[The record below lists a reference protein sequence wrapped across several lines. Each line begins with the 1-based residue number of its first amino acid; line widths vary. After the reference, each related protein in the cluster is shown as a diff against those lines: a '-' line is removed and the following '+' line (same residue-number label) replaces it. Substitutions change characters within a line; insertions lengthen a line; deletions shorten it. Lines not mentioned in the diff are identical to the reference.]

1 MLEGLNYSWN
11 PPFNVS
17 SIDTEAVFQAQTPRY
32 VFFKNYLTLSCIML
46 LNGQT
51 YFRNHTFF
59 KSVFGHFT
67 TCIKA
72 LKQ

>member
-11 PPFNVS
+11 PPFNIS
-17 SIDTEAVFQAQTPRY
+17 YIDTEAVFQAQTPRY

-51 YFRNHTFF
+51 YFKNHTFF
-59 KSVFGHFT
+59 
-67 TCIKA
+67 
-72 LKQ
+72 